1 MTRSGGVGA
10 SATRCAPAFSNAT
23 LPTVRDGVNDFETA
37 KLRRGVQAC
46 PQPDRTQDI
55 PMEVQRTAARLQ
67 LEGEPQL
74 ALREPVQFAP
84 KHRAFAGRLSLSV
97 ETTAVTRKYAPEV
110 MAELA
115 RLALQAQSETA
126 RVAAGKEILDRAYGK
141 APAADNFTFVE
152 ALKNLEKLSD
162 FQLAE
167 VIKIQE
173 KIIATTEARIALGI
187 ALPSKN

>member
-1 MTRSGGVGA
+1 MRPKGSPKTPGSGRKAGVPNR
-10 SATRCAPAFSNAT
+10 TT
-23 LPTVRDGVNDFETA
+23 KDA
-37 KLRRGVQAC
+37 K
-46 PQPDRTQDI
+46 
-55 PMEVQRTAARLQ
+55 E
-67 LEGEPQL
+67 L
-74 ALREPVQFAP
+74 A
-84 KHRAFAGRLSLSV
+84 
-97 ETTAVTRKYAPEV
+97 RKYAPEV

-141 APAADNFTFVE
+141 APAADNLTFVE

-167 VIKIQE
+167 IIKIQE
-173 KIIATTEARIALGI
+173 EVIASYRSTDGSGI